1 MEKNFIIQVI
11 DLLRKDEYLGAGNYV
26 EIAKG
31 KHQMATTMK
40 IGLRKVKRKYYENGN

>member
-1 MEKNFIIQVI
+1 MEKSFIVQVI

-31 KHQMATTMK
+31 KHQMSTTIKM
-40 IGLRKVKRKYYENGN
+40 GLKKVKRKYYENGN

>member
-11 DLLRKDEYLGAGNYV
+11 DLLRTSEFYGAGNLV

-31 KHQMATTMK
+31 KHQLASNMK
-40 IGLRKVKRKYYENGN
+40 IGIKKIKRKYYAHGN